1 VATST
6 AGGTSDPDYV
16 AGIGSGVSNGIGG
29 NGLVVVYVGG
39 VKTSFAYSSTSP
51 YYYTF
56 TV

>member
-1 VATST
+1 VATT
-6 AGGTSDPDYV
+6 AGGSSDPDYV
-16 AGIGSGVSNGIGG
+16 AGIGSGVANGIGG

-39 VKTSFAYSSTSP
+39 VKNSFAYQSTSP